1 MSGGLWPFIIT
12 EKTCFDC
19 RHIRSRLPLRRN
31 TSRITCKFTND
42 HEQNEKGRIDPQR
55 KASPS
60 LTKSVKLLPVP
71 SRPFILGEAKRNESS
86 PVTYPLDPFIWDSAV
101 TFQKKKTLT
110 FQLFFS
116 FGCKAE
122 GSTFGYTLL
131 ATESES
137 QQHWEQ
143 RTRPRKPNSCNR
155 VRQKCACDARNQTTK

>member
-31 TSRITCKFTND
+31 TSRITCKLTND

-71 SRPFILGEAKRNESS
+71 SRPFIFRRSEAERIQPSHISAGPIHLGQCSDFSKKNTYFSIIFLFRLQSRRLNFRVHVASNRKRVSTTLGTTDSS
-86 PVTYPLDPFIWDSAV
+86 E
-101 TFQKKKTLT
+101 KTK
-110 FQLFFS
+110 QL
-116 FGCKAE
+116 
-122 GSTFGYTLL
+122 
-131 ATESES
+131 
-137 QQHWEQ
+137 
-143 RTRPRKPNSCNR
+143 
-155 VRQKCACDARNQTTK
+155 

>member
-71 SRPFILGEAKRNESS
+71 SRPFIFRRSEAERIQPSHISAGPIHLGQCSDFSKKNLLFNYFSLSVAKQKAQFRVHVASNRKRVSTTLGTTDSS
-86 PVTYPLDPFIWDSAV
+86 E
-101 TFQKKKTLT
+101 KTK
-110 FQLFFS
+110 QL
-116 FGCKAE
+116 
-122 GSTFGYTLL
+122 
-131 ATESES
+131 
-137 QQHWEQ
+137 
-143 RTRPRKPNSCNR
+143 
-155 VRQKCACDARNQTTK
+155 

>member
-101 TFQKKKTLT
+101 TFQKKKTYFSIIFLFRLQSRRLQQAHNFRVHVASNRKRVST
-110 FQLFFS
+110 TLGTTDSSEKTKQL
-116 FGCKAE
+116 
-122 GSTFGYTLL
+122 
-131 ATESES
+131 
-137 QQHWEQ
+137 
-143 RTRPRKPNSCNR
+143 
-155 VRQKCACDARNQTTK
+155 

>member
-101 TFQKKKTLT
+101 TFQKKNLLFNYFSLSVAKQKAQFWVHVASNRKRVSTTLGTTDSSEKTK
-110 FQLFFS
+110 QL
-116 FGCKAE
+116 
-122 GSTFGYTLL
+122 
-131 ATESES
+131 
-137 QQHWEQ
+137 
-143 RTRPRKPNSCNR
+143 
-155 VRQKCACDARNQTTK
+155 